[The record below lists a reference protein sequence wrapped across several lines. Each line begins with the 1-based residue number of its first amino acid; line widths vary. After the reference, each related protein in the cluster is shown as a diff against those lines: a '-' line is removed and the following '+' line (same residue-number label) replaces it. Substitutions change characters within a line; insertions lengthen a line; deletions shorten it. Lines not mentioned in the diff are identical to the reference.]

1 MIAERYRFHR
11 RDQAVGENITDYVA
25 ELRKLTTH
33 CKFEETTD
41 FLEESLRDR
50 FVCGLRSEG
59 IRKRLL
65 TENKLTFS
73 KALEIAQSLEAAT
86 KDAQLKFSDQAPNGP
101 GTVHKVKSPPP
112 KKTPEACYRCGLTN
126 HKAADC

>member
-11 RDQAVGENITDYVA
+11 RDQAVRENITDYVA

-59 IRKRLL
+59 TRKRLL

-73 KALEIAQSLEAAT
+73 EALEIAQSLEAAT
-86 KDAQLKFSDQAPNGP
+86 KDAQLKFSDHAPDGP
-101 GTVHKVKSPPP
+101 GAVHKVKSA
-112 KKTPEACYRCGLTN
+112 KGTGRGR
-126 HKAADC
+126 